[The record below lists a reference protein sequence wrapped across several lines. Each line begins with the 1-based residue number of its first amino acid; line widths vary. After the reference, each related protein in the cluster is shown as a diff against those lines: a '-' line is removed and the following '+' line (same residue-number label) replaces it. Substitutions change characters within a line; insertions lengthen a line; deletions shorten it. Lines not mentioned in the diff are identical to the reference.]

1 MTRRLLAALATPVC
15 VAAAAAAAEED
26 APIGRPLVR
35 GGIYDKP
42 FFARLGEGAAV
53 GGYVDAQFRWERAD
67 GVTDELTFLVERF
80 NLFTY
85 ASLSDRVRVASELE
99 FEEGGREVTIE
110 LAIIDF
116 EIHEALALRGGIV
129 LSPLGRF
136 NLAHDSPANELTDR
150 PLVSTEIIPA
160 TLSEPG
166 IGFFG
171 ALHPSATSLVT
182 WEAYAVNGF
191 SEGILEEDGSGT
203 RIPAGKGNWEDGNNR
218 PSFVSR
224 VAASP
229 VGSAELGLS
238 VHTGP
243 YNLFEEGG
251 LAVDERRDVTIFAA
265 DGELRAAPFRLTG
278 EWARAWIDVPPAFP
292 AAESQQGFYA
302 ELSAPFLEGAIPN
315 LPESR
320 FTAAVRVDVV
330 DFDLD
335 VSGDDRRRLTLGL
348 NFRPIG
354 ETVFKLDW
362 QRERERDAFENVA
375 EKAALLFSAAS
386 YF

>member
-1 MTRRLLAALATPVC
+1 
-15 VAAAAAAAEED
+15 
-26 APIGRPLVR
+26 VR

-42 FFARLGEGAAV
+42 FLARLGEGAAV
-53 GGYVDAQFRWERAD
+53 GGYLDAQFRWQRTD
-67 GVTDELTFLVERF
+67 GATDRLTFLVERF

-99 FEEGGREVTIE
+99 FEEGGREVKIE

-171 ALHPSATSLVT
+171 ALHPSPTSLVT

-191 SEGILEEDGSGT
+191 SDGILLEDGSGT
-203 RIPAGKGNWEDGNNR
+203 RIPAGKDNWEDGNNR

-229 VGSAELGLS
+229 VASAELGLS

-243 YNLFEEGG
+243 YNVFEQDG
-251 LAVDERRDVTIFAA
+251 LTVDERRDVTIFAA
-265 DGELRAAPFRLTG
+265 DGELRADRFRLAG
-278 EWARAWIDVPPAFP
+278 EWARAWIDVPAAFP

-302 ELSAPFLEGAIPN
+302 ELSAPLLEGAVPN

-335 VSGDDRRRLTLGL
+335 TTGDDRRRLTLGL

-362 QRERERDAFENVA
+362 QRERERDPFENVA